1 MLNVYSKICEKAL
14 KQFSGFLSRTGHL
27 STHQSGNKK
36 YHSTKTFDILVSK
49 LLLNAM
55 EKKSSCSLRSVVK
68 AFDSTDHARLL
79 RKLSRI
85 GVFDQIFGSFTRY
98 LSDRKQV
105 VRIAS
110 STPET
115 FLKTRGLPQG
125 ANLATTVLHACKQY
139 SIDTIS

>member
-1 MLNVYSKICEKAL
+1 MLWRKKAL
-14 KQFSGFLSRTGHL
+14 
-27 STHQSGNKK
+27 
-36 YHSTKTFDILVSK
+36 
-49 LLLNAM
+49 LLLD
-55 EKKSSCSLRSVVK
+55 LLK

-115 FLKTRGLPQG
+115 FLKTWGLPQG
-125 ANLATTVLHACKQY
+125 ANFATTVLHACKQY